1 MMIVLPL
8 HRHFLLMKKT
18 TLITLC
24 MLAFGW
30 NAFAQKTIESKITD
44 VTVFLAGAQVTH
56 TADVNLKA
64 GENQFRLSD
73 LTLYLDPNSVQVEG
87 NSNFTILSVR
97 HQVNYETN
105 SSSNPRIKAIQ
116 DSINDFNFKQ
126 REVQALKNVIAQER
140 ALLEANRSLKGSDA
154 VLMTED
160 LEEMVNF
167 YRDRFK
173 AMEYKN
179 LELMD
184 QERENNEVLSRLQNK
199 LSALNQRINTNPS
212 EVLITVMAQKETK
225 ATLKVNYFAQNA
237 GWVPAYDLRAEEIN
251 GPIDFSYRAR
261 VYQSTGNDWNDVNL
275 TLSTGNPAI
284 GGQIP
289 YLNPWYVYLY
299 DPRPVSIQ
307 VRGKAAEMAPS
318 VAYSES
324 LGTMDATGYND
335 YKTAASYTTI
345 QNSGV
350 STSFK
355 ISIPYDIPS
364 DNQMYDVT
372 MQHELLKAE
381 YAYVTVPKLESDA
394 FLRANVID
402 WMQYSLLPGE
412 SNIYFKGTF
421 VGKGYI
427 DPALAN
433 DTLSLSLG
441 RDKSIQVK
449 RDQIKDYCKTSLFG
463 GKQKTSKA
471 YEISVTNT
479 KKQAI
484 TIEIQ
489 DQLPISQTEEISVE
503 VEELSG
509 GSHDAQTGK
518 VIWKM
523 TVQPGETVKK
533 QLRFNVTYPRKKLVS
548 NL

>member
-1 MMIVLPL
+1 MMIAL
-8 HRHFLLMKKT
+8 HLQRHFSLMKKT
-18 TLITLC
+18 TLLTLC
-24 MLAFGW
+24 IMAFGW
-30 NAFAQKTIESKITD
+30 SAFAQKTIESKITD
-44 VTVFLAGAQVTH
+44 VTVFLAGAQVSH
-56 TADVNLKA
+56 VADVQLKA

-87 NSNFTILSVR
+87 NANFTILSVR

-105 SSSNPRIKAIQ
+105 SSSNPRIKGIQ
-116 DSINDFNFKQ
+116 DSLNDLGFKQ
-126 REVQALKNVIAQER
+126 REIQALKNVLAQER
-140 ALLEANRSLKGSDA
+140 ALLEANRSLKGADA

-173 AMEYKN
+173 SLEYKN
-179 LELMD
+179 LELID
-184 QERENNEVLSRLQNK
+184 QERENNESINRLQNK
-199 LSALNQRINTNPS
+199 LNALNQRVNSNPS

-225 ATLKVNYFAQNA
+225 TTLKLSYFAQNA
-237 GWVPAYDLRAEEIN
+237 GWVPAYDLRADEIN

-289 YLNPWYVYLY
+289 NLNPWYVYLY
-299 DPRPVSIQ
+299 DPRPVNVQYREQMELMAPAPSYKSMEEIQ
-307 VRGKAAEMAPS
+307 V
-318 VAYSES
+318 
-324 LGTMDATGYND
+324 TGYND
-335 YKTAASYTTI
+335 NRTAASYTTI

-372 MQHELLKAE
+372 MQHESLKAE
-381 YAYVTVPKLESDA
+381 YAYVTVPKMEGDA

-449 RDQIKDYCKTSLFG
+449 REQIKDYCKTSLFG

-489 DQLPISQTEEISVE
+489 DQLPISQTEDISVE
-503 VEELSG
+503 MEELSG
-509 GSHDAQTGK
+509 GVHDVQSGK
-518 VIWKM
+518 VIWKL
-523 TVQPGETVKK
+523 TVQPGETIKK
-533 QLRFNVTYPRKKLVS
+533 QLKFSVTYPRKKLVS

>member
-1 MMIVLPL
+1 MMIAL
-8 HRHFLLMKKT
+8 HLQRHFSLMKKT

-44 VTVFLAGAQVTH
+44 VTVFLAGAQVSH
-56 TADVNLKA
+56 VADVQLKA

-73 LTLYLDPNSVQVEG
+73 LTLNLDPNSVQVEG
-87 NSNFTILSVR
+87 NANFTILSVR

-116 DSINDFNFKQ
+116 DSLNDLGFKQ
-126 REVQALKNVIAQER
+126 REIQALKNVLAQER
-140 ALLEANRSLKGSDA
+140 ALLEANRSLKGADA

-173 AMEYKN
+173 SLEYKN
-179 LELMD
+179 LELID
-184 QERENNEVLSRLQNK
+184 QERENNESLSRLQNK
-199 LSALNQRINTNPS
+199 LNALNQRVNSNPS

-225 ATLKVNYFAQNA
+225 ATLKLSYFAQNA

-289 YLNPWYVYLY
+289 NLNPWYVYLY
-299 DPRPVSIQ
+299 DPRPVNVQYRDQMELMAPAPSYKSMEEIQ
-307 VRGKAAEMAPS
+307 V
-318 VAYSES
+318 
-324 LGTMDATGYND
+324 TGYND
-335 YKTAASYTTI
+335 NRTAASYTTI

-381 YAYVTVPKLESDA
+381 YAYVTVPKLEGDA

-471 YEISVTNT
+471 YELSVTNT

-489 DQLPISQTEEISVE
+489 DQLPISQTEDISVE
-503 VEELSG
+503 IEELSG
-509 GSHDAQTGK
+509 GSHDAQSGK
-518 VIWKM
+518 IIWKL
-523 TVQPGETVKK
+523 TVQPGETIKK
-533 QLRFNVTYPRKKLVS
+533 QLKFNVTYPRKKLVS

>member
-8 HRHFLLMKKT
+8 QRHFSLMKKT
-18 TLITLC
+18 TLLTLC
-24 MLAFGW
+24 ILAFGW
-30 NAFAQKTIESKITD
+30 SALAQKTIESKITD
-44 VTVFLAGAQVTH
+44 VTVFLAGAQVSH
-56 TADVNLKA
+56 VADVQLKA
-64 GENQFRLSD
+64 GENQFRLNN
-73 LTLYLDPNSVQVEG
+73 LTLNLDPNSVQVEG
-87 NSNFTILSVR
+87 NANFTILSVR

-105 SSSNPRIKAIQ
+105 SSSNPRIKALQ
-116 DSINDFNFKQ
+116 DSLGDLNFKQ
-126 REVQALKNVIAQER
+126 REIQALKNVLAQER
-140 ALLEANRSLKGSDA
+140 ALLEANRSLKGADA

-173 AMEYKN
+173 SLEYKN

-184 QERENNEVLSRLQNK
+184 QERENNETIARLQNK
-199 LSALNQRINTNPS
+199 LNALNQRVNSNPS
-212 EVLITVMAQKETK
+212 EVLITVMAQKESKT
-225 ATLKVNYFAQNA
+225 TLKLSYFAQNA
-237 GWVPAYDLRAEEIN
+237 GWVPAYDLRADEIN

-289 YLNPWYVYLY
+289 SLNPWYVYLY
-299 DPRPVSIQ
+299 DPRPISVQ
-307 VRGKAAEMAPS
+307 VRGKATEMAAAPS
-318 VAYSES
+318 YQGLDEVQV
-324 LGTMDATGYND
+324 TGYND
-335 YKTAASYTTI
+335 FKTAASYTTI

-355 ISIPYDIPS
+355 ISIPYDVPS

-372 MQHELLKAE
+372 MQHESLKAE
-381 YAYVTVPKLESDA
+381 YAYVTVPKMEGDA

-449 RDQIKDYCKTSLFG
+449 REQIKDYCKTSLFG

-489 DQLPISQTEEISVE
+489 DQLPISQTEDISVE
-503 VEELSG
+503 MEELSG
-509 GSHDAQTGK
+509 GVHDAQSGK
-518 VIWKM
+518 VIWKL
-523 TVQPGETVKK
+523 TVQPGETIKK
-533 QLRFNVTYPRKKLVS
+533 QLKFSVTYPRKKLVS